1 MRDRCSSA
9 SADDEDAHSAVHP
22 EHRVC
27 FFVMCYQG
35 RLSHFKDIVLSM
47 HLFPICPHASFITK
61 QARTLITSSTAG
73 TAQRKSS
80 HLIHDPPFVRLM
92 VSLPLSCILSCFSI
106 ASASVARPRR

>member
-27 FFVMCYQG
+27 FFVMCYQ
-35 RLSHFKDIVLSM
+35 
-47 HLFPICPHASFITK
+47 
-61 QARTLITSSTAG
+61 AG